1 MRELILH
8 QTSASGLLVPS
19 RFTEVFALLAKL
31 GTTPRAAMHGQELRL
46 AVALSLDDDAC
57 AAFVLDFPAQGRRVR
72 GTAYGPSADLL
83 SWAFHR
89 LAASLRCTLVDTEDA
104 SREIPPA
111 PDDHRGRALAYL
123 SSYEDEVRA
132 HRRRRSDDDDGP
144 AFVDWLAREG
154 TIALSTEAAA
164 PAAGFA
170 GLPLEDAP
178 AVYER
183 LLESEAV
190 EDVFLSEREL
200 GWLLARFRARHATR

>member
-8 QTSASGLLVPS
+8 QTSASGPLVPS
-19 RFTEVFALLAKL
+19 RFAEVFALLAKL
-31 GTTPRAAMHGQELRL
+31 GTTPRATMHGQELRL
-46 AVALSLDDDAC
+46 AVALPLDDDAC

-83 SWAFHR
+83 SWAFHQ

-104 SREIPPA
+104 DREIPPA
-111 PDDHRGRALAYL
+111 PDDHRAGALAYL
-123 SSYEDEVRA
+123 ARYEDEVRA
-132 HRRRRSDDDDGP
+132 HRRRRSDEDDGV

-154 TIALSTEAAA
+154 TIALSAGGAAT
-164 PAAGFA
+164 AAFA
-170 GLPLEDAP
+170 GLPMDDAP

-190 EDVFLSEREL
+190 EDVFLGEREL